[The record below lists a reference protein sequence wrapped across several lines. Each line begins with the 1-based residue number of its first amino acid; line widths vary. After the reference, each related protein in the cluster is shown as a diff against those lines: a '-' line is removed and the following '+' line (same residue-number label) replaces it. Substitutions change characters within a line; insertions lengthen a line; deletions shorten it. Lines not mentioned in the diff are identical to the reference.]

1 MYQHGRDLCESLWG
15 DAFMT
20 VEDEEEEE
28 EGHID
33 GVHGNHGNHG
43 NHGDSTH
50 VGGSTRPCGCLTLSA
65 SDRDVM
71 AALRAQ
77 SVDPEE
83 LDTTK
88 SGLPQYRAPCQATPP
103 PVQAT
108 TPAAAPLAR
117 KAGRRGRVKAA
128 LQKRSLAVEDV
139 EGSGSGQ

>member
-20 VEDEEEEE
+20 VEDQVEEE
-28 EGHID
+28 EGGHHD
-33 GVHGNHGNHG
+33 GVHGNDGPPGDGHP
-43 NHGDSTH
+43 GDS
-50 VGGSTRPCGCLTLSA
+50 SRPCGCLTLSS

-88 SGLPQYRAPCQATPP
+88 SGLPQYRAPCQAPPP
-103 PVQAT
+103 PVHV
-108 TPAAAPLAR
+108 TPPAAR
-117 KAGRRGRVKAA
+117 KAGKGGRAKAA
-128 LQKRSLAVEDV
+128 LRKRSVAVEDA
-139 EGSGSGQ
+139 EGSGSGM

>member
-20 VEDEEEEE
+20 VEDQEEEEE
-28 EGHID
+28 EGGHHHD
-33 GVHGNHGNHG
+33 GGHDHDGNP
-43 NHGDSTH
+43 GDGAP
-50 VGGSTRPCGCLTLSA
+50 GGGGAGSRPCGCLTLSS

-88 SGLPQYRAPCQATPP
+88 SGLPQYRAPCQAPPPPAQATPP
-103 PVQAT
+103 AT
-108 TPAAAPLAR
+108 R
-117 KAGRRGRVKAA
+117 KAGKGGRVKAA
-128 LQKRSLAVEDV
+128 LRKRSLAVADA
-139 EGSGSGQ
+139 EGSGSGM